1 MSLTLDTPV
10 LQLPQHSVARLGAQT
25 ARRLALALANVT
37 GKRDASESTV
47 EDLLSYLP
55 MRYEDRS
62 NLARIADL
70 SDGVEASL
78 ELYVRVAGGFQVG
91 KNRGP
96 KAPPLFIFEVTAGD
110 PERTGKPVVVWW
122 FVSGRQAQRIV
133 TYYRQRF
140 TRGARFIAFG
150 RWEWDAR
157 RNTFSLRLGK
167 PDELEMLHGTFT
179 PPENALIRIAEQ
191 EAQGE
196 TRNAGAGTD
205 SDRSTA
211 SESAKTNA
219 GIEDDEGAGE
229 GTDDESAVDEATD
242 PALAAIHVGRRVPVY
257 RKLGEFRTK
266 RLREIMHAVL
276 SKLDDEAFKE
286 TLPAELIT
294 RQHLASRADTTRR
307 IHFPSE
313 DAPLADYERAR
324 SPAHLRLIFEEF
336 FWVALAIALR
346 RDERVKEPKGEV
358 IEITERVR
366 ERMMSVLP
374 FALTAAQE
382 RAVTRILEDMQS
394 D

>member
-1 MSLTLDTPV
+1 MKKLLLITHHSSLITFLMSLTLDTPV
-10 LQLPQHSVARLGAQT
+10 LQLPQHGVARLGAQT

-37 GKRDASESTV
+37 GKRDASETTV

-91 KNRGP
+91 NNRGP

-133 TYYRQRF
+133 AYYRQRF

-157 RNTFSLRLGK
+157 RNTFSLRLAK
-167 PDELEMLHGTFT
+167 PDELEMLPGTFT

-196 TRNAGAGTD
+196 TRDAGAGAD
-205 SDRSTA
+205 SVNGA
-211 SESAKTNA
+211 APENVKTQA
-219 GIEDDEGAGE
+219 GVEDDGGSDEEADE
-229 GTDDESAVDEATD
+229 ESAVDEATD
-242 PALAAIHVGRRVPVY
+242 PTLAAIHVGRRVPVY
-257 RKLGEFRTK
+257 RKLGEYLGRNHE
-266 RLREIMHAVL
+266 RGLVAVL
-276 SKLDDEAFKE
+276 QRREHGEERDGC
-286 TLPAELIT
+286 
-294 RQHLASRADTTRR
+294 LAA
-307 IHFPSE
+307 
-313 DAPLADYERAR
+313 
-324 SPAHLRLIFEEF
+324 AHVSL
-336 FWVALAIALR
+336 
-346 RDERVKEPKGEV
+346 K
-358 IEITERVR
+358 
-366 ERMMSVLP
+366 
-374 FALTAAQE
+374 
-382 RAVTRILEDMQS
+382 
-394 D
+394 

>member
-1 MSLTLDTPV
+1 MSLLTLDTPV
-10 LQLPQHSVARLGAQT
+10 LQLPQHGVARLGAQT
-25 ARRLALALANVT
+25 ARRLALALTNVT
-37 GKRDASESTV
+37 GKRDASEATV

-91 KNRGP
+91 NNRGP

-133 TYYRQRF
+133 AYYRQRF

-167 PDELEMLHGTFT
+167 PDELEMLPGTFT

-196 TRNAGAGTD
+196 TRNAGAVTD
-205 SDRSTA
+205 SNSSTA
-211 SESAKTNA
+211 SENVKAQA
-219 GIEDDEGAGE
+219 DGEDDEG
-229 GTDDESAVDEATD
+229 DEETK
-242 PALAAIHVGRRVPVY
+242 HQRRGY
-257 RKLGEFRTK
+257 
-266 RLREIMHAVL
+266 
-276 SKLDDEAFKE
+276 
-286 TLPAELIT
+286 
-294 RQHLASRADTTRR
+294 Q
-307 IHFPSE
+307 
-313 DAPLADYERAR
+313 
-324 SPAHLRLIFEEF
+324 
-336 FWVALAIALR
+336 
-346 RDERVKEPKGEV
+346 
-358 IEITERVR
+358 
-366 ERMMSVLP
+366 
-374 FALTAAQE
+374 
-382 RAVTRILEDMQS
+382 
-394 D
+394 